1 MSSAAPVSLNK
12 ATNATAP
19 VVAATLSTNTK
30 TNKTDGA
37 KASAPTPA
45 VAAGLSQG
53 GKKAEEPHKSEA
65 PKEEDV
71 GLEADLR
78 AANDMWERA
87 QTTVKEGE
95 KALMKSSNKVESQ
108 AKLLADLNE

>member
-1 MSSAAPVSLNK
+1 MSSAAPVSLHK
-12 ATNATAP
+12 TTNATAP
-19 VVAATLSTNTK
+19 VLAATLSTNTK
-30 TNKTDGA
+30 TNKTAGA

-53 GKKAEEPHKSEA
+53 SKKAEEAQKSEA
-65 PKEEDV
+65 PKEEDI
-71 GLEADLR
+71 GLEEDIR
-78 AANDMWERA
+78 AANSLWDRA
-87 QTTVKEGE
+87 QTRVKEGE